1 MLILPT
7 LGRPHNLERFIK
19 TYRITNGSVPV
30 YVVFNYDD
38 AEKYEHIEL
47 PEHWK
52 AICAP
57 TGSTLGHIYKMM
69 FKSFPNEPY
78 YGLIAD
84 DVVPETSEWDVALK
98 NRALNGK
105 IAWGFDGGRD
115 ETLPRHPF
123 ISGELVRKWGWI
135 APPELKHCYVDNAW
149 RDLGKELNC
158 LDYVPDV
165 KMIHLHP
172 DNKTAPDDD
181 TYLKKPDI
189 RLDKVMYESWKRFEL
204 PLIVAKVKH
213 EI

>member
-7 LGRPHNLERFIK
+7 LGRPHNLKRFIEAYNATK
-19 TYRITNGSVPV
+19 ASVPV

-38 AEKYEHIEL
+38 AEKYEQIIL

-57 TGSTLGHIYKMM
+57 AKSTLGNIYRMM
-69 FKSFPNEPY
+69 FKSFPNEAF

-84 DVVPETSEWDVALK
+84 DVVPETPEWDMQLLEFAMQ
-98 NRALNGK
+98 GK

-135 APPELKHCYVDNAW
+135 APPELNHCYVDNAW
-149 RDLGKELNC
+149 RDLGKELDC
-158 LDYVPDV
+158 LMYLKHV
-165 KMIHLHP
+165 KMLHLHP
-172 DNKTAPDDD
+172 DNNTANHDD

-204 PLIVAKVKH
+204 PLIVAKAKH